1 MIIMMRNIPAMWWW
15 FLDVVVSKFEM
26 ENVVRKKTDGETRSM
41 THSFIPIRS
50 GGAVPF
56 KNEQE
61 IIFKFILAR
70 KYWNQSINQ

>member
-1 MIIMMRNIPAMWWW
+1 MFINMIIMMRYIPPMWW

-50 GGAVPF
+50 GGAVPL
-56 KNEQE
+56 K
-61 IIFKFILAR
+61 K
-70 KYWNQSINQ
+70 